1 VADVR
6 RAVEHALARLEALGA
21 EIVDIDLGVVDLALP
36 TGLTLF
42 LCEAHSWHRD
52 LLAARACDY
61 APGTRVMIA
70 LGALV
75 SGSDYVTA
83 QKVRE
88 VVRRDVRAMFER
100 LDLDAVAGPTLPG
113 PAWPRE
119 HLRTDFTR
127 SGEQEGDLAGALR
140 LLNWANVCGLPAL
153 SVPCGA
159 SPEGLPFGLH
169 LVGRPFADARILQL
183 AHAFQTT
190 TSWHLLRPRSEPAPR
205 LV

>member
-1 VADVR
+1 
-6 RAVEHALARLEALGA
+6 
-21 EIVDIDLGVVDLALP
+21 
-36 TGLTLF
+36 
-42 LCEAHSWHRD
+42 
-52 LLAARACDY
+52 
-61 APGTRVMIA
+61 
-70 LGALV
+70 
-75 SGSDYVTA
+75 
-83 QKVRE
+83 
-88 VVRRDVRAMFER
+88 MFER